1 MRIYLAGCGKI
12 GLRLGSQLAA
22 NGQQVMGWKRQAIA
36 ADFPIHPIDLQDAAA
51 VQQLTPDADIIVFTV
66 TPSEFSDSGYRQ
78 VYETILEHVIDF
90 AKRHKQPP
98 LVILVSSTGVY
109 GQQNGEWV
117 NEDSPTEPSG
127 FSGRWVLRGE
137 QRLREQLD
145 STLSVRFSGIYGE
158 GRTRLIR
165 QAYAQQSIQKSPP
178 IWTNR
183 IHESD
188 CVAALYFLIQQVIQ
202 GQRLDSVYLVSDDM
216 PVSSYEVRLFICQQL
231 GLPLPPEKTTNLSD
245 NTNKRCDNQRIKQL
259 GFTLRYPSYQ
269 SGYSEIIT
277 ASEDVGMAF

>member
-1 MRIYLAGCGKI
+1 MRIYLAGCGQI
-12 GLRLGSQLAA
+12 GLQLGAQLAA
-22 NGQQVMGWKRQAIA
+22 NGQQVIGWKRQAVA
-36 ADFPIHPIDLQDAAA
+36 ADFPIYPIDLQDAFA

-66 TPSEFSDSGYRQ
+66 TPSEFSDSGYQQ
-78 VYETILEHVIDF
+78 VYETILGYVIEF

-117 NEDSPTEPSG
+117 NENSLTEPTG
-127 FSGRWVLRGE
+127 FSGRWVLQGE

-145 STLSVRFSGIYGE
+145 RTLCVRFSGIYGE
-158 GRTRLIR
+158 GRMRLIR

-188 CVAALYFLIQQVIQ
+188 CVAALYFLIQHVIQ
-202 GQRLDSVYLVSDDM
+202 GTPLESVYLVSDDR
-216 PVSSYEVRLFICQQL
+216 PVSSYTVRLFICQQL
-231 GLPLPPEKTTNLSD
+231 GLPLPPEKTVNLSD
-245 NTNKRCDNQRIKQL
+245 NVNKRCDNQRIKQL
-259 GFTLRYPSYQ
+259 GFTFRYPSYQ
-269 SGYSEIIT
+269 SGYSEIIKN
-277 ASEDVGMAF
+277 SEDTNR